1 MQILQSASL
10 LCSFLHVVY
19 LNFVMSWKSWSSF
32 SLCFQLYKLVV
43 AAFGLL
49 TLYSQ
54 WFILLS
60 FCRAWNH
67 TLGMVYIQ
75 FIVAAVSCNCH
86 SFYSLHMVCGK
97 EGLQNWRK
105 AYSDMFCL
113 LVASFFFLLFLYSFH
128 LQVHSEL
135 FCLYACLDGQRTSS
149 ANQQDFAHLLWF
161 PSAFCSFP
169 SVMLV

>member
-113 LVASFFFLLFLYSFH
+113 LVASFFFYCFYIHFICKYIQNFFVFMPALMCKEPLQLTNKILLIYYDFLLLFAVFH
-128 LQVHSEL
+128 QL
-135 FCLYACLDGQRTSS
+135 C
-149 ANQQDFAHLLWF
+149 
-161 PSAFCSFP
+161 
-169 SVMLV
+169 